1 MKPKPLIRKARP
13 LTFNHGVE
21 GSSPSA
27 LTNEINYLI
36 RSPVSSK
43 IPRVCKRVAARV
55 AAALEG
61 RRARPSHHP
70 LCSGY
75 RGFAGVGAAA
85 AEMHRNRFDANWRGL
100 PALGLALQT
109 RIADKRGMG
118 LG

>member
-1 MKPKPLIRKARP
+1 MAAVAPKPGLP
-13 LTFNHGVE
+13 
-21 GSSPSA
+21 
-27 LTNEINYLI
+27 TN
-36 RSPVSSK
+36 S
-43 IPRVCKRVAARV
+43 